1 MILDTGICSVYRVTD
16 GTASGGGMPQKV
28 YTLLCQSWY
37 GTPAF
42 ESSPSRP
49 TDNRKELETSARIRI
64 LQHREIRQNDVAIL
78 AQADTWASV
87 PDGSKIYEIT
97 RAYHGQDDDGPTLI
111 SDLTLRE
118 VSP

>member
-1 MILDTGICSVYRVTD
+1 MILDTGICSVFQVTD
-16 GTASGGGMPQKV
+16 GAVTGGGMPQKS

-42 ESSPSRP
+42 ETSPAHP
-49 TDNRKELETSARIRI
+49 TDNRRELETSTRIRI
-64 LQHREIRQNDVAIL
+64 LQHREIKQNDIVVL
-78 AQADTWASV
+78 AQADTWAKV
-87 PDGSKIYEIT
+87 PSGSKIYEIT